1 MKSVVFLGIKPF
13 IMTSFSLLNLMKV
26 GWLMECIGMADRI
39 GLACTNPSPGLK
51 SWVNACNFPPN
62 YLSLPPNAPTPQNPD
77 TRRQCWPNIALR
89 RPLQTNLTPPAPLIA
104 LNPTQGALPR
114 QDIRSKTMSGFIDQ
128 IHHFYLHLSQSKKHK
143 TFQHTVVQYVVWFSG
158 LAFVICT

>member
-62 YLSLPPNAPTPQNPD
+62 YLSLPPNAPTPLTQTPRDNADPTLHWD
-77 TRRQCWPNIALR
+77 GPCKPTWH
-89 RPLQTNLTPPAPLIA
+89 PLPLIA

-114 QDIRSKTMSGFIDQ
+114 QDIWSKTTSGFIDQ
-128 IHHFYLHLSQSKKHK
+128 IHHFYLHISQSKKHK